1 MSKTILSVDDS
12 ASVLQMVKLT
22 LTGGGYSVVQAT
34 NGADGL
40 ARARGGGI
48 DMVLTDLNMPVM
60 NGLTMI
66 RELRKLPQCT
76 GLPIIFLTT
85 ESAANM
91 KQEAKAAGATGWI
104 TKPFQ
109 QEQLLAVIRKVL
121 GA

>member
-1 MSKTILSVDDS
+1 
-12 ASVLQMVKLT
+12 
-22 LTGGGYSVVQAT
+22 VVQAT
-34 NGADGL
+34 NGAECL

-76 GLPIIFLTT
+76 GVPIIFLTT
-85 ESAANM
+85 ESTASM
-91 KQEAKAAGATGWI
+91 KQEARAAGATGWI

-109 QEQLLAVIRKVL
+109 QAQLLAVIRKVL